1 MFLGVVCVVPSF
13 YPIIALLLTEGVR
26 PADCFSLPP
35 DAALAFSRLQT
46 AEGRRKLS
54 FAIRRP
60 VGDVPWD
67 RFDAQI
73 EAIERLGAGVVTH
86 LDSRYPRI
94 LREIAESPAILFFR
108 GDLERLHERGV
119 AIVGCRRASARGAAF
134 TRRLAGEAAGMG
146 IPVVSGAALGIDTAA
161 HRGALDAGGKTVAVL
176 GTGLDVPYP
185 ETNERLLDE
194 ISVKGC
200 VVSEQLMGTP
210 PLKYVFPRRNRLISA
225 FSHAVIVVEAGERS
239 GALITAKWALEQGRD
254 VGAVPGFPGD
264 ARSRGSNG
272 LIKSGAFT
280 VEGID
285 DILEAVPRIGVARDH
300 PTRRADVPGEGAPG
314 ENGTAAG
321 DGGAR
326 ALGETLGRGRP
337 DEAGLTAEASSV
349 LNALGSS
356 PVDVDAIA
364 RHMEMP
370 AAAVQRSLLDLELRG
385 FVEREAS
392 GLYYRKRS

>member
-1 MFLGVVCVVPSF
+1 VVPSF
-13 YPIIALLLTEGVR
+13 YPIVALLLTEGVR

-35 DAALAFSRLQT
+35 DAALAFTRLQT
-46 AEGRRKLS
+46 ADGRRKLS

-73 EAIERLGAGVVTH
+73 EAIDRLGAGVVTH
-86 LDSRYPRI
+86 LDACYPRV
-94 LREIAESPAILFFR
+94 LRDIGESPAILFYR

-119 AIVGCRRASARGAAF
+119 AIVGCRRSSARGAAF
-134 TRRLAGEAAGMG
+134 TRRLAGDAAGMG

-161 HRGALDAGGKTVAVL
+161 HRGALDAGGDTVAVL
-176 GTGLDVPYP
+176 GAGLDVPYP
-185 ETNERLLDE
+185 ESNERLLDE
-194 ISVKGC
+194 IAVKGC
-200 VVSEQLMGTP
+200 VVTEQLMGTP

-264 ARSRGSNG
+264 ARSRGSNA

-280 VEGID
+280 VESID
-285 DILEAVPRIGVARDH
+285 DILAAVPRIGVARDH
-300 PTRRADVPGEGAPG
+300 PTLRPGVSGQVASGKRESAAEGRAEAPG
-314 ENGTAAG
+314 ESELESLSG
-321 DGGAR
+321 DS
-326 ALGETLGRGRP
+326 
-337 DEAGLTAEASSV
+337 GLTIEASLV
-349 LNALGSS
+349 LDALGSS

-364 RHMEMP
+364 RHMDMS
-370 AAAVQRSLLDLELRG
+370 AAAVLRSLLDLELRG